1 MRVFIVQVYYKLR
14 LWHFIPLSMGNHTR
28 KIIHVDMDA
37 FYASVE
43 QRDNPDSRGKP
54 LVVGGLPNQRGVV
67 AAASYEARKYGI
79 HSAMPSRIALAKCPG
94 LIFVKP
100 RFEVYRAVSAQI
112 HAIFERYTDL
122 MEPVALDEAYL
133 DVTENKPGVPYASTV
148 ARQIREAILEETQLT
163 ASTGVSVNKFLA
175 KMASGKNKPNG
186 LTVILPEDAEAFV
199 EQLLIEKFHGIGS
212 VTAAKMHSLGIHTG
226 ADLKGRSLTYLVQHF
241 GKVGQYYYKIARG
254 QDDRALVPNRIRK
267 SIGAETSFAVDLS
280 DRSSMLL
287 ELEQIAQIVQQRLE
301 LPQTSGRTITV
312 KVKFSDYQQITRSKT
327 SLTPISELN
336 EIIIIARTLFEAIEL
351 EDRGVR
357 LLGIS
362 LSNLDNVK
370 SAQLIQLSLFE

>member
-1 MRVFIVQVYYKLR
+1 
-14 LWHFIPLSMGNHTR
+14 MGNHTR
-28 KIIHVDMDA
+28 KIIHIDMDA

-43 QRDNPDSRGKP
+43 QRDNLDYRGKP

-67 AAASYEARKYGI
+67 AAASYEARKFGI

-112 HAIFERYTDL
+112 HAIFERYTNL

-133 DVTENKPGVPYASTV
+133 DVTENKQNIPYASTV
-148 ARQIREAILEETQLT
+148 ARYIREAILEETQLT
-163 ASTGVSVNKFLA
+163 ASAGVSINKFLA

-186 LTVILPEDAEAFV
+186 LTVILPEDAQVFV
-199 EQLLIEKFHGIGS
+199 EQLPIEKFHGIGE
-212 VTAAKMHSLGIHTG
+212 VTAAKMHELGIRTG
-226 ADLKGRSLTYLVQHF
+226 ADLKERSLIELTQYF
-241 GKVGQYYYKIARG
+241 GKVGQYYYKIARA
-254 QDDRALVPNRIRK
+254 QDDRVVEPNRIRK
-267 SIGAETSFAVDLS
+267 SIGAETSFAIDLS

-301 LPQTSGRTITV
+301 QHQTGGRTITV
-312 KVKFSDYQQITRSKT
+312 KVKFSDYQLLTRSKT
-327 SLTPISELN
+327 SLTPINELN

-351 EDRGVR
+351 GERGVR